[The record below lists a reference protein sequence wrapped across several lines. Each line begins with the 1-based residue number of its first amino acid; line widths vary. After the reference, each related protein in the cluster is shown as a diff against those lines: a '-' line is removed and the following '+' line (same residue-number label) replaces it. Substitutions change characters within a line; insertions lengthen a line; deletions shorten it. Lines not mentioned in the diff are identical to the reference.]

1 MEKKY
6 TALEWATME
15 GGHDIATPPEADY
28 SFLKDLH
35 EARMTRDSN
44 NAVKLSYTDCGE
56 RAYLTLLCLEL
67 MRQHSGFVQT
77 AKRYANKTSNKNNY
91 NVYSMFS
98 TDLYN
103 FIYFLT
109 GDNAAME
116 KLKDPEAAK
125 KIRKVTTLPTMQVN
139 RYLHQ
144 LANDAQPSQ
153 VAAMFLKLENVLK
166 ITNSDYLHIRRVVT
180 NFKTTSAT
188 EREKWLTRLVFAARA
203 KLRSADI
210 IEDFEKCVAS
220 NDYEIDKVN
229 DPEPT
234 VSTPD
239 LAGSATALQY
249 YRWLVGTENLM
260 MAKKFMD
267 TAKTGSTVPGQYVQG
282 YLPIVKMID
291 DIVQAG
297 PSYIQQLRVIHQR
310 AKKSRK

>member
-1 MEKKY
+1 MDNDAIEEIVDQETE
-6 TALEWATME
+6 TAPTASF
-15 GGHDIATPPEADY
+15 

-44 NAVKLSYTDCGE
+44 NAVKFTYTDCCE
-56 RAYLTLLCLEL
+56 RVYLSLLCLEL
-67 MRQHSGFVQT
+67 MRQHSGFVQSARKY
-77 AKRYANKTSNKNNY
+77 AKRTSDKHNY
-91 NVYSMFS
+91 NVYSMFA

-103 FIYFLT
+103 FIYFVT
-109 GDNAAME
+109 GDEDAMN

-125 KIRKVTTLPTMQVN
+125 KARKQTTMPVMVVN

-153 VAAMFLKLENVLK
+153 VASMFLKLEFALK
-166 ITNSDYLHIRRVVT
+166 ITNSDYLNIRRVIT
-180 NFKTTSAT
+180 NLRKTNTADR
-188 EREKWLTRLVFAARA
+188 ERYITRLAFAARA

-210 IEDFEKCVAS
+210 IEDFEKCIAS
-220 NDYEIDKVN
+220 NDYEIDRVN

-234 VSTPD
+234 ASVPD
-239 LAGSATALQY
+239 LPGSTGSLQL
-249 YRWLVGTENLM
+249 YRYLVGTENLM

-267 TAKTGSTVPGQYVQG
+267 IAKNGASVPSQYVQG

-297 PSYIQQLRVIHQR
+297 PSYIQQLRVVHQR